1 MSACA
6 AFPRQGSHSEH
17 VDPSLVFCVFYGAFC
32 TFLLHGAYERGV
44 LYVNSRGICN
54 LLLKGQFWITIL
66 FEFLHIFRGGCCAM
80 CVLHVF
86 YRVFLIFARSIMTRS
101 YFVRVFSS
109 RSAGVSMKYPNQAF
123 SSYFI
128 DKTGA
133 RTKSDFVR
141 ILSRKLRFRMPSL
154 Q

>member
-1 MSACA
+1 MEFFS
-6 AFPRQGSHSEH
+6 
-17 VDPSLVFCVFYGAFC
+17 
-32 TFLLHGAYERGV
+32 TFLLHGAYEGGV

-66 FEFLHIFRGGCCAM
+66 FEFLHVFRSGCCAM
-80 CVLHVF
+80 CDLHAF

-109 RSAGVSMKYPNQAF
+109 RSARVSVKPRKQPF

-128 DKTGA
+128 EQSSA
-133 RTKSDFVR
+133 RTKADFVHV
-141 ILSRKLRFRMPSL
+141 LSGNLRFGMPFMELSPL
-154 Q
+154 LEAHILDFMHFLIGFCHFS